1 MISLFWTAVR
11 IKRMHILN
19 MAVWSNYKRYR
30 TEMVE
35 WLKDLQNHDDNRTV
49 VFSHS
54 REICIEE
61 DLSESALS
69 KLISLNAS
77 ILISGHE
84 HICEFDRSGNI
95 PTLVDGGLGRKRNEY
110 LCRIIDKTLS
120 GSYRDNLCG

>member
-1 MISLFWTAVR
+1 MVD
-11 IKRMHILN
+11 
-19 MAVWSNYKRYR
+19 YKRYR
-30 TEMVE
+30 TEMVD

-61 DLSESALS
+61 DLSESALN

-95 PTLVDGGLGRKRNEY
+95 PTLVDGGLDANGTNTYVASLIKLSPDHIEIICADNEGNNVAHESTEW
-110 LCRIIDKTLS
+110 K
-120 GSYRDNLCG
+120 N